1 MEKRT
6 LLAVALSVVVMLGFY
21 FVMALIYPP
30 APPPLPEG
38 APSGAAPV
46 GTAPLETAP
55 AGAAPVEAAPAGLP
69 IQAGSPA
76 EADAAE
82 ASAVSQSPAP
92 SESLR
97 EQRVV
102 IETEFLTAEFSNAGG
117 DLVSWKLKKHSDSSG
132 PLEMLVSGSREAH
145 GFTVAF
151 GGMDAQPV
159 ESLFHVDRSPGDPYG
174 VTFWQDFVLPGG
186 EQFRLSKRYTLRPN
200 EYMFELAVTLDG
212 GRAVQG
218 FNFPGNPGG
227 TAAAY
232 TLGFGP
238 QIGPSFQKID
248 QRYEY
253 RNYFTFANGKRK
265 QEKVS
270 EANPAILNNN
280 RASWSAIAGKYFT
293 LIAIPLLPQYDLALS
308 ARQEPGLSAASRLF
322 ITRPA
327 VSLSRVEDVYRFY
340 LGPKTQEDLQPY
352 TTGLNGFMLK
362 DMELVEVAN
371 SRGFLAPLETV
382 LKVLL
387 AFFNRLVH
395 NYGVAIILLTLA
407 VKAILFPLTKK
418 SSESTLR
425 MQALAPK
432 IKEIQD
438 KYKDNPQKMNQ
449 TMAEFYKKE
458 GYNPLSGCLPMLLQ
472 FPIFFAMYNLF
483 NNHFDLRGAMFIPG
497 WIPDLS
503 IPESILHFENFRLP
517 ILGWTD
523 IRLLPFIY
531 VGSQLLYGKV
541 TQTPDQQ
548 SNAQMKMMLYAM
560 PIIFFFILYDV
571 PSGLL
576 VYWIMSNVLTMVQQL
591 AINKYLAQRR
601 AEMTAAG
608 DAARPLVKP
617 NSPAKGGKGP
627 VIAPRKKKR

>member
-6 LLAVALSVVVMLGFY
+6 ILAVVLSVAVMLVFY

-30 APPPLPEG
+30 APVPEG
-38 APSGAAPV
+38 AAAAPSGAAPV
-46 GTAPLETAP
+46 GI
-55 AGAAPVEAAPAGLP
+55 AAPA
-69 IQAGSPA
+69 AGIPAPA
-76 EADAAE
+76 ESAGALAAE
-82 ASAVSQSPAP
+82 EVPELQPPVQDEA
-92 SESLR
+92 LR

-102 IETEFLTAEFSNAGG
+102 IETEFVTAVFSNAGG

-132 PLEMLVSGSREAH
+132 PLEMLVGGSREAH
-145 GFTVAF
+145 SFTTAF
-151 GGMDAQPV
+151 GNMDVRPV
-159 ESLFHVDRSPGDPYG
+159 ENFFHVDRPAGDPYG
-174 VTFWQDFVLPGG
+174 VIFWQDFVLPGG
-186 EQFRLSKRYTLRPN
+186 GQFRLTKRYTLRPN

-212 GRAVQG
+212 GRSVQG
-218 FNFPGNPGG
+218 FSFPGNPGG

-232 TLGFGP
+232 TLGLGP
-238 QIGPSFQKID
+238 QIGPSFEKLD

-253 RNYFTFANGKRK
+253 RNYFTFTNGKRK

-270 EANPAILNNN
+270 ENSPAVLNNS

-308 ARQEPGLSAASRLF
+308 ARQEPGLPSASRLF
-322 ITRPA
+322 ITRQAAA
-327 VSLSRVEDVYRFY
+327 VSRVEDVYRFY

-371 SRGFLAPLETV
+371 SRGFLAPLETI

-387 AFFNRLVH
+387 TFFNRIVH
-395 NYGVAIILLTLA
+395 NYGVAIILLTLV
-407 VKAILFPLTKK
+407 VKVLFFPLTKK
-418 SSESTLR
+418 GSESTLR
-425 MQALAPK
+425 MQAMAPK
-432 IKEIQD
+432 IKEIQE
-438 KYKDNPQKMNQ
+438 KYKENPQKMNQ
-449 TMAEFYKKE
+449 AMAEFYKKE

-472 FPIFFAMYNLF
+472 LPIFFAMYNLF
-483 NNHFDLRGAMFIPG
+483 NNHFDLRGAVFIPG

-548 SNAQMKMMLYAM
+548 NNTQMKMMLYAM
-560 PIIFFFILYDV
+560 PIVFFFILYDV

-591 AINKYLAQRR
+591 TINKYLAKKRS
-601 AEMTAAG
+601 EMAATAA
-608 DAARPLVKP
+608 AAKP
-617 NSPAKGGKGP
+617 APRIGASAKNGKGQ
-627 VIAPRKKKR
+627 VIAPRKKRK

>member
-6 LLAVALSVVVMLGFY
+6 ILAVALSVIVMLVFY
-21 FVMALIYPP
+21 FVMALVYPP
-30 APPPLPEG
+30 SPPPLPE
-38 APSGAAPV
+38 AAGSTPA
-46 GTAPLETAP
+46 GAP
-55 AGAAPVEAAPAGLP
+55 AGTAVTEAPAGTVITASPSGP
-69 IQAGSPA
+69 ISELSPEENPDIPRA
-76 EADAAE
+76 QTET
-82 ASAVSQSPAP
+82 
-92 SESLR
+92 LR
-97 EQRVV
+97 EQRV
-102 IETEFLTAEFSNAGG
+102 IIDTEFLTAVFSNAGG
-117 DLVSWKLKKHSDSSG
+117 DLVSWKLKKHNDDSG
-132 PLEMLVSGSREAH
+132 PLEMLVSGSAEAH

-151 GGMDAQPV
+151 GGMDARPV
-159 ESLFHVDRSPGDPYG
+159 ESLFHVDRSAGNPYG
-174 VTFWQDFVLPGG
+174 VTFWQNFVLPGG

-200 EYMFELAVTLDG
+200 EYMFELTVSLDG
-212 GRAVQG
+212 GHAIQG
-218 FNFPGNPGG
+218 FSFPGNPGG
-227 TAAAY
+227 GPAAY

-238 QIGPSFQKID
+238 QIGPGFQKLD

-253 RNYFTFANGKRK
+253 RNYFTYANGKRK

-293 LIAIPLLPQYDLALS
+293 LIAIPLLPQYDLAFS
-308 ARQEPGLSAASRLF
+308 ARPEPGLPSASRLF

-327 VSLSRVEDVYRFY
+327 AAVSGVEDVYRFY
-340 LGPKTQEDLQPY
+340 LGPKSQEDLQPY
-352 TTGLNGFMLK
+352 TTGTNGFMVS
-362 DMELVEVAN
+362 EQLVEVAN
-371 SRGFLAPLETV
+371 SKGFLAPLETI

-387 AFFNRLVH
+387 TFFNRIVH

-407 VKAILFPLTKK
+407 VKVILFPLTKK
-418 SSESTLR
+418 GSESTLR

-432 IKEIQD
+432 IKEIQE

-449 TMAEFYKKE
+449 VMAEFYKKE

-503 IPESILHFENFRLP
+503 IPETIYHFENFRIP
-517 ILGWTD
+517 FLGWSD

-548 SNAQMKMMLYAM
+548 GTTQMKMMLYAM
-560 PIIFFFILYDV
+560 PIVFFFILYDV

-576 VYWIMSNVLTMVQQL
+576 VYWIMSNVLTMVQQMT
-591 AINKYLAQRR
+591 INKYLAKKR
-601 AEMTAAG
+601 AEMTAA
-608 DAARPLVKP
+608 AELQKP
-617 NSPAKGGKGP
+617 EKASNFTGKGGKGP
-627 VIAPRKKKR
+627 VIAPKNLKRKKK

>member
-6 LLAVALSVVVMLGFY
+6 ILAVVLSVVVMLGFY

-30 APPPLPEG
+30 APPPEG
-38 APSGAAPV
+38 IAGGAAPSGAVPA
-46 GTAPLETAP
+46 AAAALESVP
-55 AGAAPVEAAPAGLP
+55 AGVPD
-69 IQAGSPA
+69 PA
-76 EADAAE
+76 ESAAVLTAETPDVPQSSAE
-82 ASAVSQSPAP
+82 A
-92 SESLR
+92 LR

-102 IETEFLTAEFSNAGG
+102 IETEFLTAVFSNVGG

-132 PLEMLVSGSREAH
+132 PLEMLVSGSQEAH
-145 GFTVAF
+145 SFTVAF
-151 GGMDAQPV
+151 GNMDARPV
-159 ESLFHVDRSPGDPYG
+159 DNLFRVDRSPGDPYG
-174 VTFWQDFVLPGG
+174 ITFWQDFVLPGG
-186 EQFRLSKRYTLRPN
+186 GQFRLTKRYTLRPN
-200 EYMFELAVTLDG
+200 EYMFEMAVTLDG
-212 GRAVQG
+212 GRSVQG
-218 FNFPGNPGG
+218 FSFPGNPGG

-253 RNYFTFANGKRK
+253 RNYFTYTNGKRK

-270 EANPAILNNN
+270 EANPAILNNS
-280 RASWSAIAGKYFT
+280 RAAWSAIAGKYFT

-322 ITRPA
+322 ITRQAAA
-327 VSLSRVEDVYRFY
+327 VSRVEDVYRFY

-352 TTGLNGFMLK
+352 TTGINGFMLK

-371 SRGFLAPLETV
+371 SRGFLAPLETL

-387 AFFNRLVH
+387 TFFNRIVH
-395 NYGVAIILLTLA
+395 NYGVAIILLTLS
-407 VKAILFPLTKK
+407 VKVILFPLTKK
-418 SSESTLR
+418 GSESTLR
-425 MQALAPK
+425 MQALAPR
-432 IKEIQD
+432 IKELQD

-449 TMAEFYKKE
+449 AMAEFYKKE

-472 FPIFFAMYNLF
+472 LPIFFAMYNLF

-503 IPESILHFENFRLP
+503 IPESVFHFETFRLP

-523 IRLLPFIY
+523 LRLLPFIY

-548 SNAQMKMMLYAM
+548 NNAQMKMMLYAM
-560 PIIFFFILYDV
+560 PIVFFFILYDV

-591 AINKYLAQRR
+591 TLNKYLAQKR
-601 AEMTAAG
+601 AEMAA
-608 DAARPLVKP
+608 AQEAVKP
-617 NSPAKGGKGP
+617 VLKLSASAKNGKRPAA
-627 VIAPRKKKR
+627 APRKKKR